1 MASVHMLETEI
12 VLSNLALPCSNVVA
26 LGKSILSIKSFF
38 VVNNLGGEI
47 KVEKYTW
54 VCVIPMKMF

>member
-12 VLSNLALPCSNVVA
+12 VLSNWALPCSNVVA

-47 KVEKYTW
+47 KVEK
-54 VCVIPMKMF
+54 